1 MHASRRFAVS
11 PLVLAVLAA
20 LPAAAQQPTA
30 PAPIRIEVTGYRA
43 AIESALAEKRDENA
57 MVDVV
62 KADDI
67 AKFPD
72 TNLAE
77 AMQRI
82 SGVTISR
89 EAGEGRNIS
98 VRGLG
103 PGFTRVRI
111 NGIEAQASTGG
122 TDSTGG
128 NNRTRGFDFNVFAA
142 ELFNQ
147 ITVRKSQQA
156 DVDEGSLGATVDL
169 SSARPFDFSGFKSAI
184 SAQTRYNDQAE
195 KFDPRLS
202 FLLSN
207 TWNEGMFGVLLSGAY
222 SKRHVL
228 EEGFSTVRWDNG
240 ASSGGWCAPQGVTPA
255 NPAGST
261 ATTCGPAA
269 QGVGRVPGTPANI
282 DAYNAA
288 RDANNF
294 HPRLPRYGLLT
305 HEQERTGVTFSL
317 QARPVAGTV
326 VTFDLLYSRIQ
337 GTRQED
343 FLEAISFSRTAAQG
357 GKPQTSVL
365 ATGYDSNGA
374 LLHGTYNGVDIRSE
388 QRFDELDTKFQQ
400 PSLSLEHEISP
411 TLKLFA
417 KMGQAKSEFR
427 NPTQTTTTFDALNV
441 NGYSIDFRC
450 GDRLPCISY
459 PFDVTQI
466 GGPGQLTLVGV
477 PVATS
482 GTQPAT
488 IPNTTSSE
496 IRIRP
501 QGTDN
506 TVDQFNLNLDWEA
519 MPDWNIKGGLD
530 YKKFDMETFEFRR
543 VNQNDTIFAPP
554 AGTTLASLTTMVTGL
569 GRGFGMPS
577 GTPSSWIAPNLSAI
591 ASAYNIYCN
600 CLVAGPAGGPGDF
613 TLSSITNGN
622 ARGNNFAVSEKDT
635 GGFLMAD
642 FRTAAW
648 GLPMRGNFGVRYV
661 ETKTNSVGYQ
671 ATGGGTQVSVDNKY
685 DDWLPSANL
694 VVDLRKDVLVRL
706 AAAKVMSRPI
716 LANLSPGG
724 SITTTGNL
732 AITVGNPFLEPF
744 RAKTFDAGLEWYFGK
759 GAFIGV
765 GYFYK
770 DIDTYIQQLRQSM
783 PYSQTGLPLSLLP
796 ANFTG
801 DEVFAVT
808 TPINTKGGPLKGWE
822 VNYQQPFTFL
832 PGWGRNFGTLLNYT
846 SVKSTIEYLVSPT
859 ATTTITDDLIGL
871 SPKSWN
877 ATLYYDDGRFHA
889 RVSAAHRAAFLTR
902 VPGQNNNDV
911 EGTTESTNVDASLS
925 YKITPNFEIVVE
937 GVNLTNE
944 PVDQFISRGRNSVVS
959 HTYTG
964 REYLVGIRAKF

>member
-1 MHASRRFAVS
+1 MAAQRRFFKHT
-11 PLVLAVLAA
+11 PLAFALLAA
-20 LPAAAQQPTA
+20 LPAGAQQPTA
-30 PAPIRIEVTGYRA
+30 PGTERIEVTGYRA
-43 AIESALAEKRDENA
+43 AIESALAEKREENS

-62 KADDI
+62 KAEDI

-82 SGVTISR
+82 SGVTITR

-103 PGFTRVRI
+103 PAFTRVRI

-122 TDSTGG
+122 TDATGG

-147 ITVRKSQQA
+147 ITVRKSQSA

-169 SSARPFDFSGFKSAI
+169 SSARPFDFRGFRSAI

-207 TWNEGMFGVLLSGAY
+207 TWDEGRFGALVTVAY

-240 ASSGGWCAPQGVTPA
+240 ASSGGWCTPQGVTPA
-255 NPAGST
+255 NPTGST
-261 ATTCGPAA
+261 ATTCGPSA
-269 QGVGRVPGTPANI
+269 QGVNRVPGTQDNINAFNTASNPA
-282 DAYNAA
+282 
-288 RDANNF
+288 NF
-294 HPRLPRYGLLT
+294 HPRLPRYGVLT
-305 HEQERTGVTFSL
+305 HEQDRTGVTAAF
-317 QARPVAGTV
+317 QFRPMAGTLLI
-326 VTFDLLYSRIQ
+326 FDLLYSRLK

-365 ATGYDSNGA
+365 ATAYGPNGE

-388 QRFDELDTKFQQ
+388 QRFDELETKFQQ
-400 PSLSLEHEISP
+400 PSLTFEHDLSA
-411 TLKLFA
+411 TLKLLG
-417 KMGQAKSEFR
+417 KVGQAKSEFR
-427 NPTQTTTTFDALNV
+427 NPVQTTTTFDALNV
-441 NGYSIDFRC
+441 NGYAIDFRED
-450 GDRLPCISY
+450 DRAPRITY

-466 GGPGQLTLVGV
+466 GGPGQLTIVGV
-477 PVATS
+477 PRVTS
-482 GTQPAT
+482 GTQPTT

-506 TVDQFNLNLDWEA
+506 KVDQFNLALNWE
-519 MPDWNIKGGLD
+519 PFQDFNVKGGVD
-530 YKKFDMETFEFRR
+530 FKKFEMDTFEFRR
-543 VNQNDTIFAPP
+543 VNQNDTIFGPP
-554 AGTTLASLTTMVTGL
+554 PGTSLSSLTTMVDI
-569 GRGFGMPS
+569 GRGFDMPS
-577 GTPSSWIAPNLSAI
+577 GTPTSWIAPNLPAI

-600 CLVAGPAGGPGDF
+600 CLISGPAGGPGDF

-622 ARGNNFAVSEKDT
+622 ARGNNFAVSEKDS

-661 ETKTNSVGYQ
+661 ETKTSSTGYQ
-671 ATGGGTQVSVDNKY
+671 ATGGGTQVTVDNKY
-685 DDWLPSANL
+685 DDWLPAANL
-694 VVDLRKDVLVRL
+694 VIDLRRDVLLRM
-706 AAAKVMSRPI
+706 AAAKVMSRPV

-732 AITVGNPFLEPF
+732 AITVGNPTLEPF
-744 RAKTFDAGLEWYFGK
+744 RAKTFDLGAEWYFGK
-759 GAFIGV
+759 GGFLGV

-783 PYSQTGLPLSLLP
+783 PYNQTGLPLSLLP

-801 DEVFAVT
+801 EEVFAVT
-808 TPINTKGGPLKGWE
+808 TPVNTKGGPLKGWE

-832 PGWGRNFGTLLNYT
+832 PGWGRNFGMLLNYT
-846 SVKSTIEYLVSPT
+846 RVESKIEYLVSPT
-859 ATTTITDDLIGL
+859 SSATTTDDLIGL

-889 RVSAAHRAAFLTR
+889 RVSGAYRSAFLTR

-911 EGTTESTNVDASLS
+911 EGTNESLNVDASIS
-925 YKITPNFEIVVE
+925 YKVTPNFEIVVE

-944 PVDQFISRGRNSVVS
+944 PTDLFISRARNSVVS
-959 HTYTG
+959 NTYTG
-964 REYLVGIRAKF
+964 REYLVGVRAKF